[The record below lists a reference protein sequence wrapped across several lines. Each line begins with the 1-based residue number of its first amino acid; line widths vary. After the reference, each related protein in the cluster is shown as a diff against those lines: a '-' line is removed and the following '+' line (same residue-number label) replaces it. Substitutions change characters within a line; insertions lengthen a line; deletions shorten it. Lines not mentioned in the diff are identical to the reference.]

1 MFWHIFLLIFC
12 FQAALRYTTFCS
24 TLSGIHARQCAVIS
38 HIGLRIGGAM
48 MVWMEICVD
57 GGRLERLDTGSSG
70 GLLMRIMQ
78 DKIAI

>member
-1 MFWHIFLLIFC
+1 MRFGIFFSLFSVFRLP
-12 FQAALRYTTFCS
+12 YGT
-24 TLSGIHARQCAVIS
+24 RQCAVIS